1 MTTAFIVALNA
12 TYTSLILFTV
22 AAAAASIFT
31 KSPMKRIAAGI
42 VLLLISLCVTI
53 SARSV
58 LAWGVSAV
66 ERPSVPG
73 FVLLFALALATV
85 RGWLLAPSTE
95 FRFATL
101 AAALAG
107 LALYPAAMGFFNY
120 DMYVLG
126 FGGYLL
132 PAAVVAVIAYAIFR
146 GYLIT
151 ALALNIAVAAYLAGL
166 GESRNLW
173 DYVIDPIAAII
184 GCGTWIIFAV
194 RFLIFRFNPAKALAA
209 PHPSSGI
216 GETPISH

>member
-1 MTTAFIVALNA
+1 MTSAFIVVLNA
-12 TYTSLILFTV
+12 TYAAMILFTV

-31 KSPMKRIAAGI
+31 KSPRQRIAAGI
-42 VLLLISLCVTI
+42 AGLLVAFCVAIST
-53 SARSV
+53 RSL

-66 ERPSVPG
+66 ERPSIPG
-73 FVLLFALALATV
+73 FVLLFALALSTV
-85 RGWLLAPSTE
+85 RGWLLAPSAE

-107 LALYPAAMGFFNY
+107 LALYPAAMGFFDY

-132 PAAVVAVIAYAIFR
+132 PATVAGVIAYAIFR
-146 GYLIT
+146 GYLVT
-151 ALALNIAVAAYLAGL
+151 ALVLNVAVATFVADL

-194 RFLIFRFNPAKALAA
+194 RFLIFRFNPARAA
-209 PHPSSGI
+209 PQPSSGI